1 MCFLKKSKIVP
12 LCSVIRSKQ
21 FDNDQTA
28 LISGKNLKT
37 HDTVAKIKAC
47 DSIRLIFLL
56 FCWFLHYLIAM
67 TSPTRVKEGVISTS
81 SSMVVK
87 RHSGFTFSFCFGE
100 RSGRAAQK
108 HMMHAVVSVKTH
120 QTVVL
125 YASVL
130 KEGHMMVFVLHA
142 LILAFW
148 VLCALLHQESPLRFR
163 KLQ

>member
-1 MCFLKKSKIVP
+1 MLPEKSIIVP
-12 LCSVIRSKQ
+12 SCSVIRSKQ

-47 DSIRLIFLL
+47 DSIRLILLL

-87 RHSGFTFSFCFGE
+87 RHSGFTFF
-100 RSGRAAQK
+100 
-108 HMMHAVVSVKTH
+108 
-120 QTVVL
+120 
-125 YASVL
+125 
-130 KEGHMMVFVLHA
+130 FVLEKGQDEQPRSTRCTPSFQLKPTKPWSSMHP
-142 LILAFW
+142 F
-148 VLCALLHQESPLRFR
+148 
-163 KLQ
+163 